1 MLRYVFSLLLIA
13 LPVAGCA
20 IGPDYVRPE
29 LELPQATDTDAAQF
43 APFTAADWW
52 KIFNDSTLD
61 RIQTE
66 ALAYNRDLTAAA
78 ARVEEARAFAR
89 EALADRL
96 PALGIAGAAGR
107 ERTSLWDAPPAGSRT
122 SDFFEAFGYAS
133 FELDFWG
140 LYRRLDEAARA
151 ELLATAAARDAVR
164 LTLTADVA
172 ALYFYLRTVEAQT
185 RIAREQLATYD
196 ITFEMYRKRYL
207 AGYTQELDLRRI
219 EADRLATAALVHRR
233 ENQLSQAGTALA
245 LLLGRSPA
253 AIVQGFSEE
262 GRALEEL
269 NVFPRIPE
277 DIPSDL
283 LTRRP
288 DIRREE
294 GLLIAANA
302 RIGAAR
308 AAFFPSIR
316 LTGGSGFV
324 SAELN
329 ELFTRDAHVWNT
341 AAALAQ
347 PVFEGGRL
355 FAREKAARARHEQ
368 MLAHYEQTVQN
379 AFRETRDALVA
390 GTKTAQALEASLER
404 ARAMRRSFELS
415 QKQHASGHISIIDVL
430 DIQRQALLAEID
442 LADARRDQLDA
453 VIALCRAMGGGWQES
468 PDPVQ
473 VY

>member
-1 MLRYVFSLLLIA
+1 MLRYCSITVLGVLLL
-13 LPVAGCA
+13 AGCA
-20 IGPDYVRPE
+20 LGPDYIRPE
-29 LELPQATDTDAAQF
+29 LELPTATDTDAAQF
-43 APFTAADWW
+43 APFTAENWW
-52 KIFNDSTLD
+52 KIFEDSTLD
-61 RIQTE
+61 RIQAE
-66 ALAYNRDLTAAA
+66 ALIYNRDLRAAA

-96 PALGIAGAAGR
+96 PAVGIGGAAGR
-107 ERTSLWDAPPAGSRT
+107 ERTSIWDAPPAGSRT
-122 SDFFEAFGYAS
+122 SDFFEALGYAS

-151 ELLATAAARDAVR
+151 ELLATEAARDAVR

-172 ALYFYLRTVEAQT
+172 ALYFHLRTVEAQT
-185 RIAREQLATYD
+185 HIAREQLATYD
-196 ITFEMYRKRYL
+196 TTRDMYRKRYE

-219 EADRLATAALVHRR
+219 EADRLATEALVYRR
-233 ENQLSQAGTALA
+233 ENELSRAGTALA
-245 LLLGRSPA
+245 MLLGRSPA
-253 AIVQGFSEE
+253 EIVQGFSEK
-262 GRALEEL
+262 GRVLEDL

-283 LTRRP
+283 LIRRP
-288 DIRREE
+288 DICREE
-294 GLLIAANA
+294 GMLIAANA
-302 RIGAAR
+302 RIGTAR
-308 AAFFPSIR
+308 AAFFPAIR
-316 LTGGSGFV
+316 LTGASGFV
-324 SAELN
+324 SSDLN
-329 ELFTRDAHVWNT
+329 ELFTRDASVWN
-341 AAALAQ
+341 AAAVLTQ

-368 MLAHYEQTVQN
+368 MLARYEQTVQN

-404 ARAMRRSFELS
+404 ARSMRRSFELS

-430 DIQRQALLAEID
+430 DIQRQALLAELD

-468 PDPVQ
+468 SDPVE